1 MIDPRSIEGL
11 PERLAEIAGVI
22 GIEGAL
28 LIARARGGA
37 RMKIPARVS
46 PDSPLAQI
54 VGMERAELLSAHYT
68 SGHTSQEIEI
78 PLGPTG
84 ARAEQVRAIW
94 RLIEEGVSSE
104 EIARR
109 LRIAS
114 RTVRRH
120 KARDAM
126 RGRDKRQRE
135 LF

>member
-1 MIDPRSIEGL
+1 MMDPRSIEGL
-11 PERLAEIAGVI
+11 PARLAEIAGVI
-22 GIEGAL
+22 GLEGAL

-37 RMKIPARVS
+37 RLSIPSRVTPES
-46 PDSPLAQI
+46 PVAQI
-54 VGMERAELLSAHYT
+54 VGLERAQALSAYYT

-84 ARAEQVRAIW
+84 ARAEHVRAIW
-94 RLIEEGVSSE
+94 RLLDEGVSSE

-120 KARDAM
+120 KARSG
-126 RGRDKRQRE
+126 GRTRDRRQSE